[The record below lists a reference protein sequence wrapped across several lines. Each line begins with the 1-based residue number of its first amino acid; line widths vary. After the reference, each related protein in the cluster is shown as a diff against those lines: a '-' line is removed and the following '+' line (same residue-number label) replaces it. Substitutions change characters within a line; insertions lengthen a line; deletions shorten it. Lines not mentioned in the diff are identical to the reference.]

1 MLGYNE
7 TLREL
12 ALKSHGNRRSS
23 LASVLWPCLLLL
35 LMGCKSN
42 DVVCVDSPAPAA
54 LATEAASIEVAS
66 NSMTAAPGFAIEE
79 HVEAAKAGLVGDGA
93 TDNTDAF
100 RRLLGMGNRA
110 IHVPAGDYVTGS
122 LEIPGGTVL
131 VLDSGV
137 TIRDSGHLGPNDCL
151 LNIRKDNV
159 FVEAPGAR
167 VIANRSD
174 YTTDEQRHGVFI
186 FGASNVVIKGLE
198 SSGHGG
204 DGFYIG
210 GPSGRPSR
218 NVVLKSCLASNN
230 RRQGLSITSAQ
241 RVLVVD
247 CTFQD
252 TSGTAP
258 QFGIDVEPNDPT
270 DFVDQI
276 RILRPRTVRNL
287 GGGISLYLD
296 ALKATSPAVDIA
308 VIYHR
313 SQEERV
319 AFQPHGPPWLPAH
332 IRYSSDS
339 H

>member
-1 MLGYNE
+1 M
-7 TLREL
+7 
-12 ALKSHGNRRSS
+12 KSHGNRDSI
-23 LASVLWPCLLLL
+23 LASILSPCLLLL
-35 LMGCKSN
+35 LMGCKN
-42 DVVCVDSPAPAA
+42 EDFVCVDSPAPAA
-54 LATEAASIEVAS
+54 AAAEAASIEAAS
-66 NSMTAAPGFAIEE
+66 NSMAAAPGFATTE
-79 HVEAAKAGLVGDGA
+79 HVEGAKAGLVGDGV

-100 RRLLGMGNRA
+100 RRLLGKGSRA
-110 IHVPAGDYVTGS
+110 IHVAAGDYVTGS
-122 LEIPGGTVL
+122 LDIPGDTVL

-137 TIRDSGHLGPNDCL
+137 TIRDSGHLGPNDPL
-151 LNIRKDNV
+151 LDIRKDNV

-174 YTTDEQRHGVFI
+174 YTTGEQRHGVFI

-210 GPSGRPSR
+210 GPSGKPSR
-218 NVVLKSCLASNN
+218 NIVLKGCLASNN

-241 RVLVVD
+241 RVFVVD

-258 QFGIDVEPNDPT
+258 QFGIDVEPNDPV

-276 RILRPRTVRNL
+276 RILRPRTIRNR

-308 VIYHR
+308 VIYHH

-319 AFQPHGPPWLPAH
+319 EFQPHGPPSLPGH
-332 IRYSSDS
+332 IQYRSDS
-339 H
+339 Q